1 MRLFFLFFSSLV
13 HSVHCVGEI
22 SNDTQLLFCIMYM
35 VVCIQLDWTI
45 FVDDDIEFKKT
56 SRAQISACICVR
68 VCLCVSFLLFVNI
81 KWLSSMQYYVCV
93 CVFVCLVTIYWYNT
107 LNCLS
112 ALPKIQ
118 WKRIKWS
125 FHVFFFCIVVVSLF
139 LFGFQFLFLYLI
151 ERSTISLLY
160 YHRHTKHNK
169 VNERFSVENLFE
181 IDVCV
186 CTTATTTTKKR
197 VHGLLY
203 QNDIY
208 RNLKIGNK
216 C

>member
-35 VVCIQLDWTI
+35 VVCIQLNWTI

-125 FHVFFFCIVVVSLF
+125 FHVFF
-139 LFGFQFLFLYLI
+139 LYCCCLSFSF
-151 ERSTISLLY
+151 RLSISLSLSY
-160 YHRHTKHNK
+160 WALDDQPFVLSSTHKT
-169 VNERFSVENLFE
+169 
-181 IDVCV
+181 
-186 CTTATTTTKKR
+186 
-197 VHGLLY
+197 
-203 QNDIY
+203 Q
-208 RNLKIGNK
+208 
-216 C
+216 